1 MKKVTLLMAGLLVL
15 SRSLAAQV
23 PDIDALL
30 GENWYGLY
38 MNGQKAGYSLN
49 KVSRDDKKRVHVV
62 EDAKFHVSMSGTKQN
77 MHIYSD
83 RSYAEDGRLIEIVSE
98 VTDPAQMSR
107 FHAVVNGDEMV
118 LTSTVGGNDVEKTF
132 PRPQESLMDS
142 LRNAHWAR
150 QHPQVGDTVNFSVFE
165 PLYQQ
170 EVSGISR
177 IIDIEERVLNGITTK
192 VYKIRT
198 AIDLMAI
205 DSVSY
210 VSEAGETLEEQIANS
225 ITMRLEP
232 EEVAKDVT
240 YSNDVIIS
248 NAAMVDTPIENPRTR
263 AALRLALTGPLTGK
277 LLFNDDRQRMF
288 TDGDHVEFRSRTVPM
303 DGFKAAQLP
312 VTDEKV
318 LRHVK
323 PTQFIQS
330 DHPKLIAQAKEIA
343 GDEKNM
349 MAVSTKLC
357 TWVYKNVRNIY
368 SARLSNALEVLE
380 HLEGDC
386 TEHSVLF
393 IGLARAAGLP
403 AREVAGLIYIPGKPG
418 GFYFHQWATVWVGQ
432 WIDVDPT
439 FNQPQADVT
448 HIKLVEGDLFQQA
461 RIIPVIGNLK
471 IAVLPD
477 AKDDIFA
484 KPVEETPVAA
494 PAPVPAPILT
504 PTPGA
509 APVPAP
515 EAPPAPPAATP
526 GL

>member
-1 MKKVTLLMAGLLVL
+1 MKKVTLLMAGLLIFP
-15 SRSLAAQV
+15 RILAAQM

-49 KVSRDDKKRVHVV
+49 KVSRDDKKRIHVV
-62 EDAKFHVSMSGTKQN
+62 EDAKFHVSMSGTKQD
-77 MHIYSD
+77 MHIFSD
-83 RSYAEDGRLIEIVSE
+83 RCYAEDGRLIEIMSE

-107 FHAVVNGDEMV
+107 FHAVTNGEEMV

-132 PRPQESLMDS
+132 PRPHESLMDS

-177 IIDIEERVLNGITTK
+177 IIDIEERVLNGVTTK

-232 EEVAKDVT
+232 EQVAKDVT

-248 NAAMVDTPIENPRTR
+248 NAAMVDTTIDNPRAR
-263 AALRLALTGPLTGK
+263 AALRLALRGPLGDK

-303 DGFKAAQLP
+303 EGFTAAQLP

-318 LRHVK
+318 LRHIR

-330 DHPKLIAQAKEIA
+330 DHPKLLAQAKEII
-343 GDEKNM
+343 GDEKDAL
-349 MAVSTKLC
+349 AVSAKLC
-357 TWVYKNVRNIY
+357 AWVYKNVRNIY

-418 GFYFHQWATVWVGQ
+418 GFYFHQWATVWVGR

-471 IAVLPD
+471 ISVLPD
-477 AKDDIFA
+477 ATDDIFA
-484 KPVEETPVAA
+484 KPVVEA
-494 PAPVPAPILT
+494 PAPVPAP
-504 PTPGA
+504 A
-509 APVPAP
+509 AAASAV
-515 EAPPAPPAATP
+515 PPAAAP
-526 GL
+526 APAAEK

>member
-1 MKKVTLLMAGLLVL
+1 MKKVTLLMAGLLIFPRL
-15 SRSLAAQV
+15 LAAQA

-49 KVSRDDKKRVHVV
+49 KVTRDDKKRIHVI
-62 EDAKFHVSMSGTKQN
+62 EDAKFHVSMSGTKQD
-77 MHIYSD
+77 MHIFSD
-83 RSYAEDGRLIEIVSE
+83 RCYAEDGRLIEIMSE

-107 FHAVVNGDEMV
+107 FHAVVSGEEMV
-118 LTSTVGGNDVEKTF
+118 LTSTVGGNDVEKTL

-150 QHPQVGDTVNFSVFE
+150 QRPQVGDTVNFSVFE

-177 IIDIEERVLNGITTK
+177 IIDIGERVLNGVTTK

-225 ITMRLEP
+225 ITMRLEQ

-263 AALRLALTGPLTGK
+263 PALRLALRGPLTDK

-303 DGFKAAQLP
+303 EGFQAARLP

-318 LRHVK
+318 LRHAK

-330 DHPKLIAQAKEIA
+330 DHAKLIAQAGEIA
-343 GDEKNM
+343 GDEKDM

-357 TWVYKNVRNIY
+357 AWVYKNVRNIY

-403 AREVAGLIYIPGKPG
+403 AREVAGLVYIPGNPG

-477 AKDDIFA
+477 ATDDVFA
-484 KPVEETPVAA
+484 KPAGEAPATAAATTETTA
-494 PAPVPAPILT
+494 PAPA
-504 PTPGA
+504 PTPPPGT
-509 APVPAP
+509 PL
-515 EAPPAPPAATP
+515 PAPPSVSSAP
-526 GL
+526 

>member
-1 MKKVTLLMAGLLVL
+1 MKKVTLLMAGLLIFP
-15 SRSLAAQV
+15 RILAAQA

-49 KVSRDDKKRVHVV
+49 KVSRDDKKRIHVV
-62 EDAKFHVSMSGTKQN
+62 EDAKFHVSMSGTKQD

-83 RSYAEDGRLIEIVSE
+83 RCYAEDGRLIEIVSE

-107 FHAVVNGDEMV
+107 FHAVTNGEEMV
-118 LTSTVGGNDVEKTF
+118 LTSTVGGNAVEKTF

-150 QHPQVGDTVNFSVFE
+150 QHPQVGDVVNFSVFE

-177 IIDIEERVLNGITTK
+177 IIDIEERVLNGVTTK

-210 VSEAGETLEEQIANS
+210 VTETGETLEEQIANS

-232 EEVAKDVT
+232 EQVAKDVT

-263 AALRLALTGPLTGK
+263 PALRLALRGPVVGK

-312 VTDEKV
+312 VTDEEV
-318 LRHVK
+318 LRHIK

-330 DHPKLIAQAKEIA
+330 DHPKLMEKAKEIV
-343 GDEKNM
+343 GDEKDA

-357 TWVYKNVRNIY
+357 GWVYKNVRNIY

-393 IGLARAAGLP
+393 IGLARATGLP
-403 AREVAGLIYIPGKPG
+403 AREVAGLIYIPGNPG
-418 GFYFHQWATVWVGQ
+418 GFYFHQWATVWVGR

-471 IAVLPD
+471 VAVLTD
-477 AKDDIFA
+477 AADDLFA
-484 KPVEETPVAA
+484 KPVEQTPEPAP
-494 PAPVPAPILT
+494 PAPVPAPAAT
-504 PTPGA
+504 PTPA
-509 APVPAP
+509 V
-515 EAPPAPPAATP
+515 EK
-526 GL
+526 